1 MHCSFIPYEGNEKF
15 IFVSYSH
22 KDFDIICPILD
33 ELHKEGYRIWYDEG
47 IEYASDWS
55 ECLAEKISSCE
66 ILVTFQSKNSLNSP
80 VCVKEIK
87 YADDLNKT
95 IFSIY
100 LEDLK
105 LTKGLD
111 LRLSGYQYV
120 NLYQIN
126 IETFY
131 SRFNNTK
138 IFNIC
143 KASSFT
149 DKIID
154 KNDSATTEEINE
166 LDCID
171 GVVVSHSDQDI
182 ITKLYRKFQKN
193 KLPFLAE
200 KIHMIEDIKVTGK
213 TPAEILGLPKKLLDV
228 LNTKWGVDVIK
239 KKKAREA
246 LLIIYKGNPA
256 LFETKLTCGQ
266 CRYLNEKALYR
277 TAKYD
282 SLYITDLNRLESLA
296 DLKFNNDIE
305 YRKKKRIYDLKD
317 LFLDKMNWYVPNN
330 EEMIS

>member
-1 MHCSFIPYEGNEKF
+1 MQCSFIPYEGSEKY

-47 IEYASDWS
+47 IEYASEWS
-55 ECLAEKISSCE
+55 EYLAEKINSCE
-66 ILVTFQSKNSLNSP
+66 ILVTFQSENSLNSP

-105 LTKGLD
+105 LTKGLN

-138 IFNIC
+138 LFNIC
-143 KASSFT
+143 KAVSVT
-149 DKIID
+149 DQIID
-154 KNDSATTEEINE
+154 KNDSVTTEEINE

-171 GVVVSHSDQDI
+171 GVVISHSNQDT

-193 KLPFLAE
+193 KLPFFSE

-228 LNTKWGVDVIK
+228 LNSSWGVDVVK
-239 KKKAREA
+239 KKRAREA
-246 LLIIYKGNPA
+246 LLIIYKECPA

-266 CRYLNEKALYR
+266 CRYLNEKALHR
-277 TAKYD
+277 TA
-282 SLYITDLNRLESLA
+282 
-296 DLKFNNDIE
+296 
-305 YRKKKRIYDLKD
+305 
-317 LFLDKMNWYVPNN
+317 
-330 EEMIS
+330 